1 MKKRSQKVSQMVV
14 AIYNTELNTGRALL
28 SNVTWDTLEKLDA
41 DLAETGARLT
51 YLDGYLEIMTPLSDA
66 HEEPKNTLGQLLEI
80 YMRMKDIR
88 FYGRGSTTIG
98 MKELGARKEPDESY
112 CLGTRKSVPDLA
124 IEVTVTSGGID
135 TLEIYRRVGVREV
148 WFWEDGVISV
158 YCLRSTGYE
167 LVSKSELLPEL
178 DLRLIEFYSRMA
190 DQYDALNAF
199 MKLLM

>member
-1 MKKRSQKVSQMVV
+1 MVV

>member
-1 MKKRSQKVSQMVV
+1 MEERSKKVSQMVV
-14 AIYNTELNTGRALL
+14 AISKAGLGTGVVLL
-28 SNVTWDTLEKLDA
+28 SNVTWETLEKLDA
-41 DLAETGARLT
+41 DLAQTGARLT
-51 YLDGYLEIMTPLSDA
+51 YLDGCLEIMAPLSEE
-66 HEEPKNTLGQLLEI
+66 HEEPKKTLSQLVEI

-88 FYGRGSTTIG
+88 FYARGSTTIG

-124 IEVTVTSGGID
+124 IEITVTSGGID

-148 WFWEDGVISV
+148 WFWEDSVISV

-199 MKLLM
+199 MRSMK

>member
-1 MKKRSQKVSQMVV
+1 MVV
-14 AIYNTELNTGRALL
+14 AVSKAGLGTGGAFL
-28 SNVTWDTLEKLDA
+28 SNVTWETLEKLDA

-51 YLDGYLEIMTPLSDA
+51 YLDGCLEIIGSFSEE
-66 HEEPKNTLGQLLEI
+66 HEESKNTLGQVLEI
-80 YMRMKDIR
+80 YMRTKDIR

-135 TLEIYRRVGVREV
+135 TLEIYRRIGVREV

-178 DLRLIEFYSRMA
+178 DLRSIEFYSRMA
-190 DQYDALNAF
+190 DQYDAVNAF
-199 MKLLM
+199 VRSM